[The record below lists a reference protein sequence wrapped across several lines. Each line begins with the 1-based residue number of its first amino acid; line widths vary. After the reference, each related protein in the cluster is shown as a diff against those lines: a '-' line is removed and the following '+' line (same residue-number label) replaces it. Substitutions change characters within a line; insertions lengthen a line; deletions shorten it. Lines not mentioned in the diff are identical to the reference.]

1 MARPKIAKKYI
12 VLGSMLALLIIF
24 RLFLP
29 AIVLKLVNKTLAEMN
44 GYHGHVSDIDI
55 SLYRGAYQINDIYL
69 NKVDS
74 ASQQQTP
81 FFSARTID
89 LSVEWRALF
98 EGAIAGKAI
107 MYSPKL
113 IFTKEKAE
121 IGQVAKDTTDFRKVI
136 KDLMPLKINRFEV
149 QNGSIHYVDSTS
161 SPKVDLSL
169 KNTYI
174 LAENLKNTADKT
186 EKLPSDVTAKATAY
200 DGALSLSMKLNAL
213 ADDPTFDL
221 TAKLTQASL
230 VKLNDFFIAYG
241 KFDVSKGTIGIYAE
255 FAADKGNFKGY
266 VKPIIKDLDV
276 KGTDDKND
284 KFLQKAKETVIDAA
298 AHILKNPKK
307 DQVATKIDVEGSF
320 SNTSTDIIGAVW
332 EVLKNAFIEALLPSV
347 DNEININ
354 SPSEVSD
361 DKKEGFFKRLF
372 GGKDKKED
380 KDKQADKDKKEA
392 ARKREKTGLAR
403 YKTSN
408 D

>member
-1 MARPKIAKKYI
+1 MARRKIAKKYI
-12 VLGSMLALLIIF
+12 VIGSILLLLIIL

-29 AIVLKLVNKTLAEMN
+29 AIVLKYVNKTLAEMD
-44 GYHGHVSDIDI
+44 GYYGHVADIDI

-74 ASQQQTP
+74 ASKKQTP

-98 EGAIAGKAI
+98 QGAITGKAS

-113 IFTKEKAE
+113 VFTKEKAE
-121 IGQVAKDTTDFRKVI
+121 IDQVAKDTTDFRKVI
-136 KDLMPLKINRFEV
+136 KDLMPLKVNRFEV
-149 QNGSIHYVDSTS
+149 QNGSIHYVDSTA

-174 LAENLKNTADKT
+174 LAENLKNTADKK
-186 EKLPSDVTAKATAY
+186 EKLPSTVTAKATAY
-200 DGALSLSMKLNAL
+200 DGSLSLSMKLNAL
-213 ADDPTFDL
+213 ADNPTFDL
-221 TAKLTQASL
+221 TAELKNANL
-230 VKLNDFFIAYG
+230 VKLNNFFIAYG
-241 KFDVSKGTIGIYAE
+241 KFDVSKGTIGIYSE

-266 VKPIIKDLDV
+266 VKPIIKDLEV

-298 AHILKNPKK
+298 ASILKNRKK
-307 DQVATKIDVEGSF
+307 DQIASKINVEGSF
-320 SNTSTDIIGAVW
+320 KNSSTDIMGAVW

-347 DNEININ
+347 DNEINID
-354 SPSEVSD
+354 SPAEVPE
-361 DKKEGFFKRLF
+361 KKEGFFKRLF
-372 GGKDKKED
+372 GGKDKKEE
-380 KDKQADKDKKEA
+380 KEKQAEEDRKEA
-392 ARKREKTGLAR
+392 ERKRQKTGLAK

-408 D
+408 Q